1 MRYLAAIGW
10 ILFLPLLS
18 ATAGPKVD
26 LSLELDHGYYLSEQ
40 QNLIYL
46 KATIKSMVET
56 DLENQILVNLAL
68 VVDRLGSMAGAAIIH
83 TRKALVETLNS
94 LSNRDVVS
102 LITYG
107 STVDAVIEA
116 HRLDG
121 LSNRNILIQQI
132 EAEGGSA
139 QYEALN
145 VAAAQLRRFLNPD
158 SINRILFLT
167 DGQATIGPREDDDF
181 IR

>member
-1 MRYLAAIGW
+1 
-10 ILFLPLLS
+10 
-18 ATAGPKVD
+18 
-26 LSLELDHGYYLSEQ
+26 
-40 QNLIYL
+40 
-46 KATIKSMVET
+46 
-56 DLENQILVNLAL
+56 
-68 VVDRLGSMAGAAIIH
+68 MAGAAIIH

-181 IR
+181 IRLAESFAREGISVLSLPTKSAPFVEVIYSTFQTMEPWLIPSKRTLIPW